1 MSEPIDVTQTP
12 EYMELLQV
20 SEEMEAD
27 LMKQLAAKDAIIA
40 EKELQSQA
48 KITQLETD
56 LAGRDKELEEFIAE
70 VEATNNAALQAKD
83 DEAAV
88 LRQALDEAR
97 DKRAAAEIQ
106 RAAVDASLNVANDR
120 IKQLEAAV
128 KDAEQAAQQKQ
139 EEAHAFQLQVQ
150 QMNASAA
157 VRVFHFGCHSCVTTK
172 VLQAVGGDAARVA
185 ELTQLLSDS
194 RLQVEQQVLEV
205 RLHLHP
211 NEASCPYATARCK
224 KIKRC

>member
-1 MSEPIDVTQTP
+1 MSEPFDVTQSP

-40 EKELQSQA
+40 GKELQSQA
-48 KITQLETD
+48 KIAQLETD

-70 VEATNNAALQAKD
+70 VEATNNAALRAKD

-120 IKQLEAAV
+120 IKHLEAAAQ
-128 KDAEQAAQQKQ
+128 DAEQAVQQKQ

-157 VRVFHFGCHSCVTTK
+157 VRVLPFLMLFMCND
-172 VLQAVGGDAARVA
+172 QDVA
-185 ELTQLLSDS
+185 GS
-194 RLQVEQQVLEV
+194 R
-205 RLHLHP
+205 R
-211 NEASCPYATARCK
+211 
-224 KIKRC
+224 